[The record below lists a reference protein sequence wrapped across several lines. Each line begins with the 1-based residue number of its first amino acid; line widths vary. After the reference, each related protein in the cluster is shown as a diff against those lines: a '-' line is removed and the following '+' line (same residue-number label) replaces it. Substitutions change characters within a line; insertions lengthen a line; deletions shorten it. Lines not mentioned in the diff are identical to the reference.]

1 MQEGKAQN
9 IHASRVTRLASLR
22 LDSLRGCPYAG
33 IVLSKHEWW
42 NPPWGGAHLL

>member
-22 LDSLRGCPYAG
+22 LDSLRGCLYAG
-33 IVLSKHEWW
+33 IVPEQARVVESSLRR
-42 NPPWGGAHLL
+42 GASS